1 MNGEEGGKLHKKE
14 EAQEGLAGGG
24 GKTRM
29 GGGGGRQSG
38 IKSALPLPSTPHS
51 FFFQRREEHTD
62 EDAGRP
68 VALAGPLRL
77 RRAHPGF

>member
-14 EAQEGLAGGG
+14 EAQEGSAGGRKDKDGGG
-24 GKTRM
+24 GE
-29 GGGGGRQSG
+29 QSG

-51 FFFQRREEHTD
+51 FFFQRRKEHTD

>member
-14 EAQEGLAGGG
+14 EAAGGRKDKDG
-24 GKTRM
+24 GE
-29 GGGGGRQSG
+29 QSR

-51 FFFQRREEHTD
+51 FFFQRRKKHTD

-77 RRAHPGF
+77 RGAHPGF